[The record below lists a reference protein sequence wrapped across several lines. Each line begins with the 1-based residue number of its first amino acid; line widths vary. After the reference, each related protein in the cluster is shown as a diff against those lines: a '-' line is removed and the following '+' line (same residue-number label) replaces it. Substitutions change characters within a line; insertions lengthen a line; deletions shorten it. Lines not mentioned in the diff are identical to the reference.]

1 MNKTQNGWFDITDN
15 GYSQITVKIGGKTVP
30 LRFTVSQQER
40 LVDFQKKQKSD
51 IEAADNENSENFL
64 FRRASDDLECCMIA
78 LNPLPNQVDFTR
90 EDIENNLDID
100 QIRLLST
107 IWISRK
113 VLNPSVTTMAKE
125 VEIAEARAHASGN

>member
-15 GYSQITVKIGGKTVP
+15 GYSQITVKIGGKAVP

-51 IEAADNENSENFL
+51 AEAADNENSGNFL
-64 FRRASDDLECCMIA
+64 IRRASDDLECCMIA

-100 QIRLLST
+100 QIRLLSI

-113 VLNPSVTTMAKE
+113 VMNPSVMRMAKE
-125 VEIAEARAHASGN
+125 VEIAEAHASGK